1 MAQEIRDAAG
11 HLIGYELEHT
21 AQHVDDMCDRTEQLE
36 QTETA
41 VAGYSQS
48 AQSNAQAAAQ
58 SAASAASDKT
68 AAAQSASQAQSSA
81 AQAAA
86 DATATETAKTAAQTA
101 KTAAESARDRAEAAA
116 STAEGAKT
124 DALNA
129 QAAAETASSTAVT
142 AATNASRSETSAST
156 DASRAEAAAIRAE
169 EAAEEAEEHASAVT
183 SVNGQTGTV
192 VLTKSD
198 LNLGNVD
205 NTSDANKPIS
215 TATQTALNGKLNT
228 SGGTMSGALAMGS
241 NRITGLAAGVN
252 GTDAV
257 TKSQME
263 TYINSLDVSEVNF

>member
-1 MAQEIRDAAG
+1 MAIPQYDAAG
-11 HLIGYELEHT
+11 DLLAWKLEHT
-21 AQHVDDMCDRTEQLE
+21 AQHVDDMCDRTEALE
-36 QTETA
+36 DTEEA

-68 AAAQSASQAQSSA
+68 AAAQSASQAQASA

-101 KTAAESARDRAEAAA
+101 KTA
-116 STAEGAKT
+116 
-124 DALNA
+124 
-129 QAAAETASSTAVT
+129 
-142 AATNASRSETSAST
+142 
-156 DASRAEAAAIRAE
+156 AEAAAIRAE

-205 NTSDANKPIS
+205 NTSDVNKPIS
-215 TATQTALNGKLNT
+215 TATQTALSGKLDK

-241 NRITGLAAGVN
+241 HRITGLAEGVDDN
-252 GTDAV
+252 DAV
-257 TKSQME
+257 TKAQME
-263 TYINSLDVSEVNF
+263 AAIVLDTITYNETTHTIMVPSTRGTYADGTITFTS